1 MYLYSKLAHMIITI
15 PDETLSHVK
24 ISAAELLIDI
34 AVYLYDKQRL
44 SLGQARKVAGL
55 DILSFQKELAK
66 RNVYLNYSMDD
77 LNNDIQNLDRL

>member
-1 MYLYSKLAHMIITI
+1 MIITI